1 MWLFLR
7 VICNESKCRQGTVTA
22 GGSSRHL
29 MEKENLIELKVLG
42 ITRSEVQP
50 GAYALLLQNADSTPD
65 EARRIPIVVGAAEA
79 QSIAV
84 HMEQVVP
91 SRPLTHDL
99 FVSLFHVYKIELQRV
114 TIYSFK
120 DGVFAAMLHV
130 TNGNVEVDI
139 DSRTS
144 DAIAIALRTGAP
156 IYTTPEVMA
165 LTSYEW
171 RRDGDYKP
179 QRPVRLEDLPVDK
192 LERRLQHYVET
203 EEYEKAARVQKI
215 IAQKT
220 NPAAETE

>member
-1 MWLFLR
+1 
-7 VICNESKCRQGTVTA
+7 
-22 GGSSRHL
+22 
-29 MEKENLIELKVLG
+29 MEKDNLIALKVLG

-50 GAYALLLQNADSTPD
+50 GAYALLLENADSTP
-65 EARRIPIVVGAAEA
+65 EAARRIPIVVGAAEA

-84 HMEQVVP
+84 HLEQVTP

-99 FVSLFHVYKIELQRV
+99 FVSMFHVYGITLEHV

-120 DGVFAAMLHV
+120 DGVFASMLHL
-130 TNGNVEVDI
+130 TNGTLAVDI

-156 IYTTPEVMA
+156 IYTTPEVMD

-171 RRDGDYKP
+171 RRDGNYKP
-179 QRPVRLEDLPVDK
+179 HRPVRLEDLPVEK
-192 LERRLQHYVET
+192 LEQRLQRYVDK

-215 IAQKT
+215 IASKLNQ
-220 NPAAETE
+220 PSDDQ

>member
-1 MWLFLR
+1 MD
-7 VICNESKCRQGTVTA
+7 
-22 GGSSRHL
+22 
-29 MEKENLIELKVLG
+29 KENLIELKVLG
-42 ITRSEVQP
+42 ITCSEVQP
-50 GAYALLLQNADSTPD
+50 GAYALLLENADSTQD

-84 HMEQVVP
+84 NLEQIMP

-99 FVSLFHVYKIELQRV
+99 FVSMFHVYGIELKGV

-120 DGVFAAMLHV
+120 DGVFASFLHLSNGTV
-130 TNGNVEVDI
+130 TVDI

-144 DAIAIALRTGAP
+144 DAIAIALRSSAP
-156 IYTTPEVMA
+156 IYTTPEVMN

-179 QRPVRLEDLPVDK
+179 QRRVRLEDLPVEK
-192 LERRLQHYVET
+192 LEQRMQRYIAK

-220 NPAAETE
+220 NPAQGGE

>member
-1 MWLFLR
+1 
-7 VICNESKCRQGTVTA
+7 
-22 GGSSRHL
+22 
-29 MEKENLIELKVLG
+29 MEKDELIELKVLG

-50 GAYALLLQNADSTPD
+50 GAYALLLENADSTPD

-84 HMEQVVP
+84 NLEQVVP

-99 FVSLFHVYKIELQRV
+99 FVSMFHVYGVELQRV
-114 TIYSFK
+114 VIYSFK

-130 TNGNVEVDI
+130 ANSTTKVEI

-156 IYTTPEVMA
+156 IYTTPEVMK

-171 RRDGDYKP
+171 RRDGEYKP
-179 QRPVRLEDLPVDK
+179 QKPVRLEDLPLDK
-192 LERRLQHYVET
+192 LERRMQHYVDLEQ
-203 EEYEKAARVQKI
+203 YEKAARIQKI

-220 NPAAETE
+220 NLPEDDE

>member
-1 MWLFLR
+1 
-7 VICNESKCRQGTVTA
+7 
-22 GGSSRHL
+22 
-29 MEKENLIELKVLG
+29 MEKDNLIALKVLG

-50 GAYALLLQNADSTPD
+50 GAYALLLENADSTP
-65 EARRIPIVVGAAEA
+65 EAARRIPIVVGAAEA

-84 HMEQVVP
+84 HLEQVTP

-99 FVSLFHVYKIELQRV
+99 FVSMFHVYGIALEHV

-120 DGVFAAMLHV
+120 DGVFASMLHL
-130 TNGNVEVDI
+130 TNGTLAVDI

-156 IYTTPEVMA
+156 IYTTPEVMD

-171 RRDGDYKP
+171 RRDGNYKP
-179 QRPVRLEDLPVDK
+179 HRPVRLEDLPVEK
-192 LERRLQHYVET
+192 LEQRLQRYVDK

-215 IAQKT
+215 IASKLNQ
-220 NPAAETE
+220 PSDDQ

>member
-1 MWLFLR
+1 M
-7 VICNESKCRQGTVTA
+7 IA
-22 GGSSRHL
+22 
-29 MEKENLIELKVLG
+29 LKVLG

-50 GAYALLLQNADSTPD
+50 GAYALLLENADSTPD
-65 EARRIPIVVGAAEA
+65 QARRIPIVVGAAEA

-84 HMEQVVP
+84 HLEQVLP

-99 FVSLFHVYKIELQRV
+99 FVSMFHVYGVELQRV
-114 TIYSFK
+114 VIYSFK

-130 TNGNVEVDI
+130 NNGTVAAEI
-139 DSRTS
+139 DARTS

-156 IYTTPEVMA
+156 IFTTPEVMS

-171 RRDGDYKP
+171 RRDGNYRP
-179 QRPVRLEDLPVDK
+179 QKPVRLEDLPLEK
-192 LERRLQHYVET
+192 LERRMQHYVDK

-220 NPAAETE
+220 NPMAEGE

>member
-1 MWLFLR
+1 MDT
-7 VICNESKCRQGTVTA
+7 E
-22 GGSSRHL
+22 
-29 MEKENLIELKVLG
+29 LIKLKVLG

-50 GAYALLLQNADSTPD
+50 GAYALLLENADSTPE

-84 HMEQVVP
+84 KLEQIMP

-99 FVSLFHVYKIELQRV
+99 FVSMFHVYRIELERV
-114 TIYSFK
+114 VIYSFK
-120 DGVFAAMLHV
+120 DGVFASMMYT
-130 TNGNVEVDI
+130 TNGSVRAEI
-139 DSRTS
+139 DTRTS

-156 IYTTPEVMA
+156 IYTTPEVMN

-179 QRPVRLEDLPVDK
+179 QKRIRLEDLPVEK
-192 LERRLQHYVET
+192 LERRLQHYVDK

-220 NPAAETE
+220 NPTQSED

>member
-1 MWLFLR
+1 M
-7 VICNESKCRQGTVTA
+7 IK
-22 GGSSRHL
+22 
-29 MEKENLIELKVLG
+29 LKVLG

-50 GAYALLLQNADSTPD
+50 GAYAVLLENADSTPD

-84 HMEQVVP
+84 ILEQVVP
-91 SRPLTHDL
+91 PRPLTHDL
-99 FVSLFHVYKIELQRV
+99 FVSMFHIYGIELLRV
-114 TIYSFK
+114 VIYSFK

-130 TNGNVEVDI
+130 ANSTTKVEI

-156 IYTTPEVMA
+156 IYTTPEVMK

-171 RRDGDYKP
+171 RRDGEYKP
-179 QRPVRLEDLPVDK
+179 QKPVRLEDLPLDK
-192 LERRLQHYVET
+192 LERRMQHYVDLEQ
-203 EEYEKAARVQKI
+203 YEKAARIQKI

-220 NPAAETE
+220 NLPEDDE

>member
-1 MWLFLR
+1 MD
-7 VICNESKCRQGTVTA
+7 
-22 GGSSRHL
+22 
-29 MEKENLIELKVLG
+29 KENLIELKVLG

-50 GAYALLLQNADSTPD
+50 GAYALLLENADSTPD

-84 HMEQVVP
+84 RLEQVVP
-91 SRPLTHDL
+91 SRPMTHDL
-99 FVSLFHVYKIELQRV
+99 FVSLFHVYGIQLEGV

-120 DGVFAAMLHV
+120 DGVFASFLHLN
-130 TNGNVEVDI
+130 NGTMSVDI

-156 IYTTPEVMA
+156 VYTTPEVMK

-171 RRDGDYKP
+171 RRDGNYKS
-179 QRPVRLEDLPVDK
+179 QRTVRLEDLPVEK
-192 LERRLQHYVET
+192 LEQRMQHYVDK

-220 NPAAETE
+220 NPAQGGE

>member
-1 MWLFLR
+1 
-7 VICNESKCRQGTVTA
+7 
-22 GGSSRHL
+22 
-29 MEKENLIELKVLG
+29 MEKDNLIELKVLG

-50 GAYALLLQNADSTPD
+50 GAYALLLENADSTPD
-65 EARRIPIVVGAAEA
+65 EARRIPIVVGASEA

-84 HMEQVVP
+84 RLEQVTP

-99 FVSLFHVYKIELQRV
+99 FVSMFHVYGIELEGV

-120 DGVFAAMLHV
+120 EGVFSSFLHLN
-130 TNGNVEVDI
+130 NGTLSVDV

-156 IYTTPEVMA
+156 IYTTPEVMK

-171 RRDGDYKP
+171 RRDGEYKP
-179 QRPVRLEDLPVDK
+179 QRPVRLEDLPVEK
-192 LERRLQHYVET
+192 LEQRLQRYVDK

-215 IAQKT
+215 IASKT
-220 NPAAETE
+220 NQPHEGE

>member
-1 MWLFLR
+1 
-7 VICNESKCRQGTVTA
+7 
-22 GGSSRHL
+22 
-29 MEKENLIELKVLG
+29 MEKDNLIELKVLG

-50 GAYALLLQNADSTPD
+50 GAYALLLENADSTPD
-65 EARRIPIVVGAAEA
+65 QARRIPIVVGAAEA

-84 HMEQVVP
+84 RLEQVVP

-99 FVSLFHVYKIELQRV
+99 FVSLFHVYGIELQYV

-144 DAIAIALRTGAP
+144 DAIAIALRVGAS
-156 IYTTPEVMA
+156 IYTTPEVMS

-179 QRPVRLEDLPVDK
+179 QHNVRLEDLPVEK
-192 LERRLQHYVET
+192 LERRMQQYVLKEQ
-203 EEYEKAARVQKI
+203 YEKAARIQKI

-220 NPAAETE
+220 NPEPDGE

>member
-1 MWLFLR
+1 MD
-7 VICNESKCRQGTVTA
+7 N
-22 GGSSRHL
+22 
-29 MEKENLIELKVLG
+29 ENLIKLKVLG

-50 GAYALLLQNADSTPD
+50 GAYALLLENDDSTPD

-130 TNGNVEVDI
+130 TNGNTTVDV

-144 DAIAIALRTGAP
+144 DAIAVALRTGAP
-156 IYTTPEVMA
+156 IYTTSEVMQH
-165 LTSYEW
+165 TSYEW
-171 RRDGDYKP
+171 RRDGNYKP
-179 QRPVRLEDLPVDK
+179 QKPVRLEDLPVEK
-192 LERRLQHYVET
+192 LERRMQHYVDK

-220 NPAAETE
+220 NPTQGEE

>member
-1 MWLFLR
+1 
-7 VICNESKCRQGTVTA
+7 
-22 GGSSRHL
+22 
-29 MEKENLIELKVLG
+29 MEKDNLIELKVLG

-50 GAYALLLQNADSTPD
+50 GAYALLLENADSTPD
-65 EARRIPIVVGAAEA
+65 QARRIPIVVGAAEA

-84 HMEQVVP
+84 RLEQVVP

-99 FVSLFHVYKIELQRV
+99 FVSLFHVYGIELQYV

-120 DGVFAAMLHV
+120 DGVFAAMLHL

-144 DAIAIALRTGAP
+144 DAIAIALRVGAS
-156 IYTTPEVMA
+156 IYTTPEVMS

-179 QRPVRLEDLPVDK
+179 QHNVRLEDLPVEK
-192 LERRLQHYVET
+192 LERRMQQYVLKEQ
-203 EEYEKAARVQKI
+203 YEKAARIQKI

-220 NPAAETE
+220 NPSQKEE